1 MKYQSILQRL
11 EDEKKDENLSAKLYR
26 YTGLMQAIEYFSQ
39 KLVFEQIIEAAF
51 DFINELLLV
60 NNSIVYVLENDKY
73 VEKKVKGF
81 KQYVKEIENSSNFE
95 NLAAFYGDVLYEKDK
110 IVRFFDSKMV
120 TDMGINAIVPLIV
133 EGKLYGFIMIS
144 GKDFVEDDYIIS
156 ESLMRLINTALEN
169 YNRYE
174 KLAKVNKEL
183 DEKVFNLF
191 AINQSS
197 KVLLS
202 ELRIN
207 TLYDLSVELFSE
219 LTRSTVTSFVLF
231 DERSGRYVLKGFKD
245 VFYKIKNAFVS
256 LCLNENYKID
266 SNKVIIDLGNQDD
279 KNYFSNLFDD
289 SDDQVKKLEAKY
301 VVIIIKE
308 SEILGFVTLSD
319 TVTGDEYSSGIFELI
334 ESLASSMYIALS
346 NANLFKQVNEQ
357 KQIIQKK
364 LDKLIS
370 LNKLIKNI
378 SSSLRI
384 DTLMEIAAKTLEISF
399 NVQKGLLCL
408 YDKESNEFSI
418 SEAIGLDGNIDKNI
432 LPNENWRR
440 VFEGDCVYEIGQNKV
455 ADYIGCEAA
464 EKVGEAQGILIVPIH
479 VDIFEVELSG
489 AIIIFK
495 YDGLQLDN
503 EENLITLETIAG
515 HIAPVLK
522 NLSVIQLQ
530 QRFMLPNYVELFKNE
545 LKDEVKAA
553 MDYNINLSVIQVED
567 KRDFIFK
574 GTSIIDS
581 IKENFRKV
589 YPFSYNN
596 VFIIEY
602 EDENIEDRI
611 RKCTGIPDLKIRKMM
626 LGKDFKNFASFF
638 DLFR

>member
-11 EDEKKDENLSAKLYR
+11 EDEKKDEILSAKLYR

-51 DFINELLLV
+51 DFINELLIV
-60 NNSIVYVLENDKY
+60 NNSIVYVLEDGRY
-73 VEKKVKGF
+73 TEKKVKGF
-81 KQYVKEIENSSNFE
+81 KDYVKEIENSNKLE
-95 NLAAFYGDVLYEKDK
+95 NLAALYGNVLYEKDK
-110 IVRFFDSKMV
+110 IVRFFDSEMV
-120 TDMGINAIVPLIV
+120 MDMGINAIVPLII
-133 EGKLYGFIMIS
+133 EGKLYGFIMIN
-144 GKDFVEDDYIIS
+144 GKDFADDDFIIS

-169 YNRYE
+169 YSRYE
-174 KLAKVNKEL
+174 NLAKVNKEL
-183 DEKVFNLF
+183 DEKIFNLF

-202 ELRIN
+202 ELQIN
-207 TLYDLSVELFSE
+207 TLYNLSVELFSE
-219 LTRSTVTSFVLF
+219 LTRSTVTSFVLY

-245 VFYKIKNAFVS
+245 VFYKIKDAFVS
-256 LCLNENYKID
+256 LRLNENHKIN
-266 SNKVIIDLGNQDD
+266 SNKVIIDLENSDD
-279 KNYFSNLFDD
+279 RNYFFNLFED
-289 SDDQVKKLEAKY
+289 SHKQVETLGAKY
-301 VVIIIKE
+301 IVIIIKE
-308 SEILGFVTLSD
+308 NKILGFVTLSD
-319 TVTGDEYSSGIFELI
+319 TVTGDAYSNGIFELI

-357 KQIIQKK
+357 KQIIQRK

-384 DTLMEIAAKTLEISF
+384 DTLMEVAAKTLEISF
-399 NVQKGLLCL
+399 NLQKGLLCL
-408 YDKESNEFSI
+408 YDKESDEFSV
-418 SEAIGLDGNIDKNI
+418 SESIGLYDNFDKNI
-432 LPNENWRR
+432 APNENWRR
-440 VFEGDCVYEIGQNKV
+440 VFEGDFVYEIGQAKV
-455 ADYIGCEAA
+455 AEYIGYEAA
-464 EKVGEAQGILIVPIH
+464 QKVGEAQGILIVPIY
-479 VDIFEVELSG
+479 VDILEVELSG

-530 QRFMLPNYVELFKNE
+530 QRFMLPNFVELFKNE

-596 VFIIEY
+596 VFIIEN
-602 EDENIEDRI
+602 EEENIEDRI
-611 RKCTGIPDLKIRKMM
+611 RKCTGISDLKIKKMV
-626 LGKDFKNFASFF
+626 LGKDFKTFASFF

>member
-11 EDEKKDENLSAKLYR
+11 EDEKKDEILSAKLYR

-51 DFINELLLV
+51 DFINELLIV
-60 NNSIVYVLENDKY
+60 NNSIVYVLEDGRY
-73 VEKKVKGF
+73 TEKKVKGF
-81 KQYVKEIENSSNFE
+81 KDYVIEIENSSKLE
-95 NLAAFYGDVLYEKDK
+95 NLAAFYGNILYEKDK
-110 IVRFFDSKMV
+110 IVKFFDSELV
-120 TDMGINAIVPLIV
+120 NDMGINAIVPLII
-133 EGKLYGFIMIS
+133 EGKLYGFIMIN

-156 ESLMRLINTALEN
+156 ESLMHLINTALEN
-169 YNRYE
+169 YSRYE
-174 KLAKVNKEL
+174 NLAKVNKEL
-183 DEKVFNLF
+183 DEKIFNLF

-202 ELRIN
+202 ELRMN
-207 TLYDLSVELFSE
+207 VLYDLSVELFSE
-219 LTRSTVTSFVLF
+219 LTRSTVTSFVLY

-245 VFYKIKNAFVS
+245 VFYKIKDAFVS
-256 LCLNENYKID
+256 LCLNENYKIN
-266 SNKVIIDLGNQDD
+266 SNKVIIDLENSDD
-279 KNYFSNLFDD
+279 KNYFYNLFED
-289 SDDQVKKLEAKY
+289 SHEQVERLEAKY
-301 VVIIIKE
+301 IVIIIKGN
-308 SEILGFVTLSD
+308 EILGFVTLSD

-346 NANLFKQVNEQ
+346 NANLFKQVDEQ
-357 KQIIQKK
+357 KQIIQRK

-384 DTLMEIAAKTLEISF
+384 ETLMAVAAKTLEISF
-399 NVQKGLLCL
+399 SLQKGLLCL
-408 YDKESNEFSI
+408 YDKEAKEFSI
-418 SEAIGLDGNIDKNI
+418 SESIGLDEISNENII
-432 LPNENWRR
+432 PNENWKR
-440 VFEGDCVYEIGQNKV
+440 VFEGDCVYEIGQDKV
-455 ADYIGCEAA
+455 ADYIGKAVA
-464 EKVGEAQGILIVPIH
+464 EKVGEAQGILIVPIYI
-479 VDIFEVELSG
+479 DILEVELSG

-495 YDGLQLDN
+495 YDGLRLDN

-515 HIAPVLK
+515 HIAPVLN

-530 QRFMLPNYVELFKNE
+530 QRFMLPNYVEIFKKE
-545 LKDEVKAA
+545 LKDEVTAA

-574 GTSIIDS
+574 NTSIIDC

-596 VFIIEY
+596 VFIIEN
-602 EDENIEDRI
+602 EDEDIENRI
-611 RKCTGIPDLKIRKMM
+611 RKCTGHYDLKIRKMV
-626 LGKDFKNFASFF
+626 LGQDFKDFASFF

>member
-11 EDEKKDENLSAKLYR
+11 EDEKKDEILSAKLYR

-39 KLVFEQIIEAAF
+39 KLVFDQIIEAAF

-60 NNSIVYVLENDKY
+60 NNSIVYVLEDSRY
-73 VEKKVKGF
+73 IAKKVKGF
-81 KQYVKEIENSSNFE
+81 KDYVSEIENTSKLE
-95 NLAAFYGDVLYEKDK
+95 NLATFYGNILYEKDK
-110 IVRFFDSKMV
+110 IVRFFDLEMV
-120 TDMGINAIVPLIV
+120 SSMGINAIVPLII
-133 EGKLYGFIMIS
+133 EGKLYGFIMIN
-144 GKDFVEDDYIIS
+144 GKEFADDDYIIS

-174 KLAKVNKEL
+174 DLAKVNKEL
-183 DEKVFNLF
+183 DEKIFNLF

-202 ELRIN
+202 ELRN
-207 TLYDLSVELFSE
+207 NALYDLSVELFSE
-219 LTRSTVTSFVLF
+219 LTRSTVTGFVLY
-231 DERSGRYVLKGFKD
+231 DEKSGRYVLKGFKD
-245 VFYKIKNAFVS
+245 VFYKIKDAFVS
-256 LCLNENYKID
+256 LRLNKDYKID
-266 SNKVIIDLGNQDD
+266 SNKVIIDLENPDD
-279 KNYFSNLFDD
+279 RNYFSNMFEDPD
-289 SDDQVKKLEAKY
+289 NQVKGIDAKY
-301 VVIIIKE
+301 IVIIIKE

-357 KQIIQKK
+357 KQIIQRK
-364 LDKLIS
+364 LDKLVS
-370 LNKLIKNI
+370 LNKLTKNI

-384 DTLMEIAAKTLEISF
+384 DTLMEVAAKTLEISF
-399 NVQKGLLCL
+399 NMQKGLLCL
-408 YDKESNEFSI
+408 YDKELNEFSV
-418 SEAIGLDGNIDKNI
+418 SESIGLEGNLDKSI
-432 LPNENWRR
+432 IPNDSWKR
-440 VFEGDCVYEIGQNKV
+440 VFEGDCVYEIGQEKV
-455 ADYIGCEAA
+455 AEYIGYEAA
-464 EKVGEAQGILIVPIH
+464 QKVGEAQGILIVPIY
-479 VDIFEVELSG
+479 VDILEVELSG
-489 AIIIFK
+489 VIVIFK

-515 HIAPVLK
+515 HIAPVIN

-530 QRFMLPNYVELFKNE
+530 QRFMLPNYVEIFKKE

-581 IKENFRKV
+581 LKENFRKV

-596 VFIIEY
+596 VFIIEN
-602 EDENIEDRI
+602 EDENIEESI
-611 RKCTGIPDLKIRKMM
+611 KKCTGISDLKIKKMV

>member
-11 EDEKKDENLSAKLYR
+11 EDEKKDEILSAKLYR

-51 DFINELLLV
+51 DFINELLIV
-60 NNSIVYVLENDKY
+60 NNSIVYILEDGRY
-73 VEKKVKGF
+73 TEKKVKGF
-81 KQYVKEIENSSNFE
+81 KDYVIEIENSSKLE
-95 NLAAFYGDVLYEKDK
+95 NLAAFYGNILYEKDK
-110 IVRFFDSKMV
+110 IVKFFDSELV
-120 TDMGINAIVPLIV
+120 NDMGINAIVPLII
-133 EGKLYGFIMIS
+133 EGNLYGFIMIN

-156 ESLMRLINTALEN
+156 ESLMHLINTALEN
-169 YNRYE
+169 YSRYE
-174 KLAKVNKEL
+174 NLAKVNKEL
-183 DEKVFNLF
+183 DEKIFNLF

-202 ELRIN
+202 ELRMN
-207 TLYDLSVELFSE
+207 VLYDLSVELFSE
-219 LTRSTVTSFVLF
+219 LTRSTVTSFVLY

-245 VFYKIKNAFVS
+245 VFYKIKDAFVS
-256 LCLNENYKID
+256 LCLNENYKIN
-266 SNKVIIDLGNQDD
+266 SNKVIIDLENSDD
-279 KNYFSNLFDD
+279 KNYFYNLFED
-289 SDDQVKKLEAKY
+289 SHEQVERLKAKY
-301 VVIIIKE
+301 IVIIIKGN
-308 SEILGFVTLSD
+308 EILGFVTLSD

-346 NANLFKQVNEQ
+346 NANLFKQVDEQ
-357 KQIIQKK
+357 KQIIQRK

-384 DTLMEIAAKTLEISF
+384 ETLMAVAAKTLEISF
-399 NVQKGLLCL
+399 SLQKGLLCL
-408 YDKESNEFSI
+408 YDKEAKEFSI
-418 SEAIGLDGNIDKNI
+418 SESIGLDEISNENII
-432 LPNENWRR
+432 PNENWKH
-440 VFEGDCVYEIGQNKV
+440 VFEGDCVYEIGQDKV
-455 ADYIGCEAA
+455 ADYIGKVAA
-464 EKVGEAQGILIVPIH
+464 EKVGEAQGILIVPIYI
-479 VDIFEVELSG
+479 DILEVELSG

-495 YDGLQLDN
+495 YDGLRLDN

-515 HIAPVLK
+515 HIAPVLN

-530 QRFMLPNYVELFKNE
+530 QRFMLPNYVEIFKKE
-545 LKDEVKAA
+545 LKDEVTAA

-574 GTSIIDS
+574 NTSIIDC

-596 VFIIEY
+596 VFIIEN
-602 EDENIEDRI
+602 EDEDIENRI
-611 RKCTGIPDLKIRKMM
+611 RKCTGHYDLKIRKMV
-626 LGKDFKNFASFF
+626 LGQDFKDFASFF

>member
-11 EDEKKDENLSAKLYR
+11 EDEKKDEILSAKLYR

-39 KLVFEQIIEAAF
+39 KLVFDQIIEAAF

-60 NNSIVYVLENDKY
+60 NNSIVYVREDSRY
-73 VEKKVKGF
+73 IVKKVKGF
-81 KQYVKEIENSSNFE
+81 KDYVSEIENTSKLE
-95 NLAAFYGDVLYEKDK
+95 NLATFYGNVLYEKDK
-110 IVRFFDSKMV
+110 IVKFFDLGMV
-120 TDMGINAIVPLIV
+120 TDMGINAIVPLIID
-133 EGKLYGFIMIS
+133 GKLYGFIMIN
-144 GKDFVEDDYIIS
+144 GKGFADDDYIIS
-156 ESLMRLINTALEN
+156 ESLMRLIDTALEN
-169 YNRYE
+169 YSRYE
-174 KLAKVNKEL
+174 DLAKVNKEL
-183 DEKVFNLF
+183 DEKIFNLF

-202 ELRIN
+202 ELRN
-207 TLYDLSVELFSE
+207 NALYDLSVELFSE
-219 LTRSTVTSFVLF
+219 LTRSTVTGFVLY

-245 VFYKIKNAFVS
+245 VFYKIKDVFVS
-256 LCLNENYKID
+256 LCLNENHKID
-266 SNKVIIDLGNQDD
+266 SNKVIIDLEN
-279 KNYFSNLFDD
+279 
-289 SDDQVKKLEAKY
+289 SDDCKYFYSLFEESDHQVKKLEAKY
-301 VVIIIKE
+301 IVIIIKE
-308 SEILGFVTLSD
+308 KEILGFVTLSE

-357 KQIIQKK
+357 KQIIQRK
-364 LDKLIS
+364 LDKLVS
-370 LNKLIKNI
+370 LNKLTKNI

-384 DTLMEIAAKTLEISF
+384 DTLMEVAAKTLEVSF
-399 NVQKGLLCL
+399 NMQKGLLCL
-408 YDKESNEFSI
+408 YDKESNKFSV
-418 SEAIGLDGNIDKNI
+418 SEAIGLESNLDIGII
-432 LPNENWRR
+432 PNDNWRR
-440 VFEGDCVYEIGQNKV
+440 VFEGDYVYEIGQDKV
-455 ADYIGCEAA
+455 AEYIGYEAA
-464 EKVGEAQGILIVPIH
+464 QKVGDAQGILIVPIYI
-479 VDIFEVELSG
+479 DILEVELSG
-489 AIIIFK
+489 AIVIFK

-522 NLSVIQLQ
+522 NLWVIQQQ
-530 QRFMLPNYVELFKNE
+530 QRFMLPNFVELFKNE

-581 IKENFRKV
+581 IKANFRKV

-596 VFIIEY
+596 VFIIEN
-602 EDENIEDRI
+602 EDENVEDRI
-611 RKCTGIPDLKIRKMM
+611 RTCTGISDLKIRKMV

>member
-11 EDEKKDENLSAKLYR
+11 EDEKRDEVLSAKLYR

-39 KLVFEQIIEAAF
+39 KLVFKQIIEAAF

-60 NNSIVYVLENDKY
+60 NNSIVYVLEEGKY
-73 VEKKVKGF
+73 TAKKVKGF
-81 KQYVKEIENSSNFE
+81 KDYPKEIEATSTLE
-95 NLAAFYGDVLYEKDK
+95 NLAALYGNVLYEKDK
-110 IVRFFDSKMV
+110 IARFFDMEMV
-120 TDMGINAIVPLIV
+120 SNMGINAVVPLII
-133 EGKLYGFIMIS
+133 EEHLYGFIMIN
-144 GKDFVEDDYIIS
+144 GKDFVDDEYIIS

-169 YNRYE
+169 YSRYE

-207 TLYDLSVELFSE
+207 TLYNLSVELFSE
-219 LTRSTVTSFVLF
+219 LTRSMVTSFILY

-245 VFYKIKNAFVS
+245 VFYKIKDAFIS
-256 LCLNENYKID
+256 LSLNQTYKID
-266 SNKVIIDLGNQDD
+266 PNKVIIDLGNPDD
-279 KNYFSNLFDD
+279 SHYFYNLFED
-289 SDDQVKKLEAKY
+289 SAIQVDKLEAKY
-301 VVIIIKE
+301 IVIIIKE
-308 SEILGFVTLSD
+308 SEILGFVTLSK
-319 TVTGDEYSSGIFELI
+319 TVTGDNYSSGVFELI
-334 ESLASSMYIALS
+334 ESLASSMYIAVS

-357 KQIIQKK
+357 KQIIQRK
-364 LDKLIS
+364 LDKLIC

-384 DTLMEIAAKTLEISF
+384 DTLMEVAAKTLEISF
-399 NVQKGLLCL
+399 NLQKGLLCL
-408 YDKESNEFSI
+408 YDKDSDEFSI
-418 SEAIGLDGNIDKNI
+418 SESIGLDGNLNKNI
-432 LPNENWRR
+432 LPNNKWRR
-440 VFEGDCVYEIGQNKV
+440 VFEGDCVYEIGKDKV
-455 ADYIGCEAA
+455 AEYIGYEVA
-464 EKVGEAQGILIVPIH
+464 ERVGEAQGILIVPIY
-479 VDIFEVELSG
+479 VDTLEVELSG
-489 AIIIFK
+489 VIIIFK
-495 YDGLQLDN
+495 YDGLLLDN

-522 NLSVIQLQ
+522 NLSVIQMQ
-530 QRFMLPNYVELFKNE
+530 QRFMLPNFIELFKNE
-545 LKDEVKAA
+545 LKGEIRDA

-581 IKENFRKV
+581 IKENFKKV

-596 VFIIEY
+596 VFIIEN
-602 EDENIEDRI
+602 EDENIEERI
-611 RKCTGIPDLKIRKMM
+611 KRCTGISDLKIRKMV
-626 LGKDFKNFASFF
+626 LGKDFKDFANFF

>member
-11 EDEKKDENLSAKLYR
+11 EEEKKDEILSAKLYR

-51 DFINELLLV
+51 DFINELLIV
-60 NNSIVYVLENDKY
+60 NNSIVYVLEDGRY
-73 VEKKVKGF
+73 TEKKVKGF
-81 KQYVKEIENSSNFE
+81 KDYVIEIENSSKLE
-95 NLAAFYGDVLYEKDK
+95 NLAAFYGNILYDKDK
-110 IVRFFDSKMV
+110 IVKFFDSELV
-120 TDMGINAIVPLIV
+120 NNMGINAIVPLII
-133 EGKLYGFIMIS
+133 EGKLYGFIMIN

-156 ESLMRLINTALEN
+156 ESLMHLINTALEN
-169 YNRYE
+169 YSRYE
-174 KLAKVNKEL
+174 NLAKVNKEL
-183 DEKVFNLF
+183 DEKIFNLF

-207 TLYDLSVELFSE
+207 VLYDLSVELFSE
-219 LTRSTVTSFVLF
+219 LTRSTVTSFVLY

-245 VFYKIKNAFVS
+245 VFYKIKDAFVS
-256 LCLNENYKID
+256 LCLNENYKIN
-266 SNKVIIDLGNQDD
+266 SNKVIIDLENSDD
-279 KNYFSNLFDD
+279 KNYFYHLFED
-289 SDDQVKKLEAKY
+289 SHEQVEKLEAKY
-301 VVIIIKE
+301 IVIIIKGN
-308 SEILGFVTLSD
+308 EILGFVTLSD

-346 NANLFKQVNEQ
+346 NANLFKQVDEQ
-357 KQIIQKK
+357 KQIIQRK

-384 DTLMEIAAKTLEISF
+384 ETLMAVAAKTLEISF
-399 NVQKGLLCL
+399 SLQKGLLCL
-408 YDKESNEFSI
+408 YDKEAKEFSV
-418 SEAIGLDGNIDKNI
+418 SESIGLDEFSNEDII
-432 LPNENWRR
+432 PNENWKR
-440 VFEGDCVYEIGQNKV
+440 VFEGDCVYEIGQDKV
-455 ADYIGCEAA
+455 ADYIGKAAA
-464 EKVGEAQGILIVPIH
+464 EKVGEAQGILIVPIYI
-479 VDIFEVELSG
+479 DILEVELSG

-495 YDGLQLDN
+495 YDGMRLDN

-515 HIAPVLK
+515 HIAPVLN

-530 QRFMLPNYVELFKNE
+530 QRFMLPNFVEIFKKE

-581 IKENFRKV
+581 IKDNFRKV

-596 VFIIEY
+596 VFIIEN

-611 RKCTGIPDLKIRKMM
+611 RKCTGHSDLKIRKMV
-626 LGKDFKNFASFF
+626 LGQDFKDFASFF